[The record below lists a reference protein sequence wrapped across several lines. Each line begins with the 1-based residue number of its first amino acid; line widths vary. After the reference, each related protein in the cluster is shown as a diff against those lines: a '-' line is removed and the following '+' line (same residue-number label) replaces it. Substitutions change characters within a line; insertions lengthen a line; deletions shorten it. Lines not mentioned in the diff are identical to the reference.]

1 MVKIRDLTEPQLEQQ
16 IRKYQKLLEELSK
29 ERDRRNVGTNPN
41 VSMDTNAEL
50 ATSEINDP
58 FQLNLDDG
66 EIAKIKAEEKASK
79 KSKSMD
85 EEEVRVTQLLQLN
98 KGQLAELQKNAEKLR
113 AQELKKQQ
121 AASVKKA
128 PVKK

>member
-16 IRKYQKLLEELSK
+16 IRKYQKLLDELIK
-29 ERDRRNVGTNPN
+29 ERNRRAVGTNPN
-41 VSMDTNAEL
+41 MPVDTNAEL

-58 FQLNLDDG
+58 FQLNFDDK
-66 EIAKIKAEEKASK
+66 EIAKLQEDASENEKK
-79 KSKSMD
+79 KDMA

-113 AQELKKQQ
+113 AQELKKK
-121 AASVKKA
+121 ASVVKKA

>member
-16 IRKYQKLLEELSK
+16 IRKYQKLLDELIK
-29 ERDRRNVGTNPN
+29 ERDRRTVGTNPN
-41 VSMDTNAEL
+41 VAVDTNAEL

-58 FQLNLDDG
+58 FQLNFDDN
-66 EIAKIKAEEKASK
+66 EIAKLQADAKEKEKTKGMA
-79 KSKSMD
+79 

-113 AQELKKQQ
+113 AQELKKK
-121 AASVKKA
+121 ASVVKKA
-128 PVKK
+128 PAKK